1 MWLLNSELINI
12 PAWSDAAIA
21 RSVLTFLPVV
31 TPCDRNYASIQ
42 NPLDVVNYSKYH
54 AHTLSHPPHAH
65 NLLHLPHPLLPSP
78 QPLLPQPENM

>member
-31 TPCDRNYASIQ
+31 TPCDRNYASLQ

-54 AHTLSHPPHAH
+54 AHTLCDP
-65 NLLHLPHPLLPSP
+65 PHPLLPSP
-78 QPLLPQPENM
+78 QRLLPRPENM